1 VFEASSSSFEREER
15 EGGGVVVVRDT
26 TLVGGWKHY
35 FLFEGSQAMPASPSD
50 RGEVYF
56 KVIEVGAAAL
66 ERNLG
71 RH

>member
-1 VFEASSSSFEREER
+1 MGGSER
-15 EGGGVVVVRDT
+15 EGVVVRDT
-26 TLVGGWKHY
+26 TLLGGGGCKHYY
-35 FLFEGSQAMPASPSD
+35 FLFEGSQAMPARPSD

-56 KVIEVGAAAL
+56 KLIEVGGAAL

>member
-1 VFEASSSSFEREER
+1 VRDTERER
-15 EGGGVVVVRDT
+15 EGEGGGSKRHYIS
-26 TLVGGWKHY
+26 GGGEHY

-56 KVIEVGAAAL
+56 KVIGVGRAAL
-66 ERNLG
+66 DRNLG